1 MFCTLT
7 KVPVTKPKKPTV
19 NRKMFLMSFHLNF
32 PQSGQFVTVSIMGG
46 AIRAKVEELTA
57 PTSEISRSI
66 FGIAAARATVEN
78 KFLVKNK
85 SMGKCIVLI
94 ICFGAS

>member
-7 KVPVTKPKKPTV
+7 KVPVTNPKKPTV
-19 NRKMFLMSFHLNF
+19 NKKTFLSSLHLNF
-32 PQSGQFVTVSIMGG
+32 PQSGQFVTVSIIGG

-66 FGIAAARATVEN
+66 FGIAAARATVEGE
-78 KFLVKNK
+78 KLVKNHIQIDK
-85 SMGKCIVLI
+85 
-94 ICFGAS
+94 

>member
-57 PTSEISRSI
+57 PTREISRSI
-66 FGIAAARATVEN
+66 FGIAAARATEEEI
-78 KFLVKNK
+78 FLVKNEL
-85 SMGKCIVLI
+85 MGKYITI
-94 ICFGAS
+94 DHEH